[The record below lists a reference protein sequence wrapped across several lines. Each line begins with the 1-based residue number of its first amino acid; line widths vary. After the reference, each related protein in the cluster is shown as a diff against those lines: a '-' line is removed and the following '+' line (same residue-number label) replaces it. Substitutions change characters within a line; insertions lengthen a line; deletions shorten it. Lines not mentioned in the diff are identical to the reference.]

1 MPRWSIDRNKRLLD
15 KGIEAIKKE
24 RSNWDI
30 EAQNEI
36 LSLYTIVVAALAFAF
51 DKNEAILFWFH
62 LLQ

>member
-1 MPRWSIDRNKRLLD
+1 MPRWSIDRNKRLFD

-36 LSLYTIVVAALAFAF
+36 LSLIG
-51 DKNEAILFWFH
+51 
-62 LLQ
+62 